1 MKAVK
6 FIGMIVLS
14 LFMSLNFVSCSKEN
28 IDDSKLEGEWFFKSD
43 VGYILDKN
51 TNEKVDDWN
60 VGVGD
65 NPEKTIV
72 KKVKDNVYSSQ
83 SYIEVNGSW
92 KPDGEKS
99 QFRLDGNKIIF
110 EDSED
115 EMISTIKTLTSD
127 KLVIISESEDD
138 EYKYYEEVT
147 YTR

>member
-14 LFMSLNFVSCSKEN
+14 LFMSLNFASCSKED
-28 IDDSKLEGEWFFKSD
+28 IDDSKLEGEWLFKSD

-60 VGVGD
+60 EGIGE
-65 NPEKTIV
+65 NPEKAIV
-72 KKVKDNVYSSQ
+72 KKVKDNVYSIQ
-83 SYIEVNGSW
+83 SYIKINGNW
-92 KPDGEKS
+92 KTDGGIS
-99 QFRLDGNKIIF
+99 QFRLEGNKIIF
-110 EDSED
+110 EGSED
-115 EMISTIKTLTSD
+115 DVRTITTLTSD
-127 KLVIISESEDD
+127 KLVIVSESEDD